1 MSDALAT
8 HRTGADFD
16 VVVVGGGHAGAEAAL
31 AASRLGC
38 RTLLATLRP
47 EKIASMPCNPSI
59 GGIAKSHLVAEID
72 ALGGE
77 MASNAD
83 WTGLQFRTLN
93 TRRGAAVRATRV
105 QCDRDRYSARMRAV
119 MSRER
124 MLDVVADEVVAL
136 VFRGDAVAGVKLLR
150 GGEVSAK
157 CVILCSGTFL
167 RGTIHIGHETTR
179 GGGNGQ
185 PPSDYLADQLRES
198 KLSFIRLK
206 TGTPPR
212 LRPNSINWSV
222 LARQDGEEPPPFF
235 TDRACSTWNNGG
247 ARGGADAEDG
257 GGGPCADGSC
267 STWNNCDARGGGTD
281 AEDGGGPCADGSC
294 STWNNGGA
302 RGGADAEDGGGG
314 PCADGS
320 CSTWNNGGV
329 RGGADAENG
338 GGGPCADGLCST
350 WNNGKWRPVPLGGKQ
365 FPCFTTHTTDET
377 CRIVRERLSDT
388 ALYGGDIT
396 GIGPRY
402 CPSFEDKV
410 VKFPDRTNHHVFLE
424 PQSADPERNLVYPN
438 GLSTSLPRDAQEAM
452 VHSVPGLEKAEF
464 AAYAYAIEYD
474 AFDPRD
480 LHPWLESKFI
490 HGLYIAGQPN
500 GTTGYEEAA
509 AQGLLAGVNAARAT
523 TGLEP
528 VVFSRLEAYLG
539 VMTDDLTLKGVD
551 EPYRMFTSRAEHR
564 LSLRQDNARFR
575 LLEKAREIGLADPE
589 RLERARADEETVERE
604 IARLDSEK
612 RDGVALS
619 ALLCR
624 ADVAYFSLPGART
637 LDAGL
642 VREIE
647 LRVRYRGY
655 VEMERRHALE
665 MAKNERIRIPAGIE
679 YGNIA
684 ALRFEAR
691 EKLSRI
697 RPENLGQAGRI
708 PGITPADVAVLGI
721 FIEREKRR

>member
-136 VFRGDAVAGVKLLR
+136 VFRGDSVAGVKLLR

-198 KLSFIRLK
+198 KLTFIRLK

-212 LRPNSINWSV
+212 LRPSSINWSV

-235 TDRACSTWNNGG
+235 TDRACPTWNNGG

-257 GGGPCADGSC
+257 GGGPCSDGS
-267 STWNNCDARGGGTD
+267 
-281 AEDGGGPCADGSC
+281 
-294 STWNNGGA
+294 
-302 RGGADAEDGGGG
+302 
-314 PCADGS
+314 
-320 CSTWNNGGV
+320 
-329 RGGADAENG
+329 
-338 GGGPCADGLCST
+338 CST
-350 WNNGKWRPVPLGGKQ
+350 WNNGKWRPVPLGGRQ

-528 VVFSRLEAYLG
+528 VFFSRSEAYLG

-589 RLERARADEETVERE
+589 RLERARADAETVERE

-624 ADVAYFSLPGART
+624 ADVDYSSLPGART

-679 YGNIA
+679 YRNIA